1 MKLVG
6 VCLAIAG
13 WLIPVWSLAFTQSL
27 VVRFALVAIG
37 MVIALVG
44 ILGVLNH
51 AHLKKAIWKI

>member
-1 MKLVG
+1 MKLIG

-13 WLIPVWSLAFTQSL
+13 WLIPVWALAFTQSL
-27 VVRFALVAIG
+27 AVRFALVTIG
-37 MVIALVG
+37 IIIALVG